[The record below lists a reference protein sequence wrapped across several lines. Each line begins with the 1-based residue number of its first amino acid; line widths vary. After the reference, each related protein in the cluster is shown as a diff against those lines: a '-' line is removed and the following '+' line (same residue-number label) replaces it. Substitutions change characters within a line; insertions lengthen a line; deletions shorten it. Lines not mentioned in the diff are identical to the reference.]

1 MLNIKIIINK
11 IKHEAF
17 EMFSKSPII
26 VHYLFEYFYLLVH
39 YLLVLHF
46 ESVD

>member
-1 MLNIKIIINK
+1 MLNIKMIIKK

-26 VHYLFEYFYLLVH
+26 VHYLFE
-39 YLLVLHF
+39 LVLHF